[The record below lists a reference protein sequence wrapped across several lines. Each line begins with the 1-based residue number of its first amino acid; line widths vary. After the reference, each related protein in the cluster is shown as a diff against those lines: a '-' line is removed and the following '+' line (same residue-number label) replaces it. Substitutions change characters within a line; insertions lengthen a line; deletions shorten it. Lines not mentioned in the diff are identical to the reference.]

1 MYQKY
6 AGCCVCVYVCLWW
19 RVCMCHYTENMAR
32 VSSTVNPPSVFLRN
46 GILGRV
52 AVGGEDLHNVSSD
65 I

>member
-1 MYQKY
+1 
-6 AGCCVCVYVCLWW
+6 
-19 RVCMCHYTENMAR
+19 MCHYTENMAR